1 MQGAEEDQLA
11 KQRFLSVE
19 AALFRHIANAAAII
33 VINWGVIEI
42 DFAGV
47 FRQHT
52 KRNAHGGGLSSAV
65 GADEAEDFAFANA
78 KGHIPQGL
86 SLPEGL
92 IEVVD
97 GQGGH
102 V

>member
-1 MQGAEEDQLA
+1 MQRAEEDQLA
-11 KQRFLSVE
+11 KQRLFAIE
-19 AALFRHIANAAAII
+19 PALFWHITNAAAII
-33 VINWGVIEI
+33 VINWGVIEV

-52 KRNAHGGGLSSAV
+52 KCNAHGGGLSGAV